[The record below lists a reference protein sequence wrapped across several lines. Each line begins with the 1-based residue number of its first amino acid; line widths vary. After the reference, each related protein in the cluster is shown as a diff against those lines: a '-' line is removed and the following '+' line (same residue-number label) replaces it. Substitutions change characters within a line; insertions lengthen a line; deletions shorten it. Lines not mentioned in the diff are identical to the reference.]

1 MKKVFRILLIVLL
14 AGLFVGTFVFL
25 WNKTRPVK
33 TVYGIVT
40 PVRDTI
46 SQFVVATGQVEP
58 RDEVLIKPQIS
69 GIISALHKEAGNM
82 VRQGDVIATV
92 KVIPEMSS
100 LNNAESGVKQAE
112 INLEQTRREYER
124 TEKLYR
130 KNVITL
136 DEFEKAETQLRI
148 AEENLQSARDNL
160 EIVRDG
166 IVSRNA
172 EISNTQIRSTIDGMI
187 LDIPVKVGNSVIQSN
202 TFNDGTT
209 IAVVADMNDM
219 IFRGKVDETDVGKLH
234 EGMPVTLTI
243 GAVQDSK
250 LNARLEY
257 ISPKATTDNNVIMFE
272 VKAAVDVDD
281 NIFVRSG
288 YSANAS
294 IMIENREN
302 VLAVPESVL
311 EFEEDKTYAYVLT
324 SPEGAEEQTFE
335 KREVTT
341 GLSDGM
347 NMEIKEGLSE
357 TDRLRGM
364 AMPRAK
370 KSPTRNG
377 KPHRHETQND
387 SYRLLHPDRP
397 AAIRRKSRRTAAGDP
412 RPVVLTD
419 SPVCGRRNRP
429 PGSRPVD
436 AAGVYPVC
444 SGKQHRDTA
453 AGALHRRCRAGPKA
467 DPAQLHTVG
476 KRIGRLRN
484 FVRPRPRP
492 DHL

>member
-281 NIFVRSG
+281 NIFV
-288 YSANAS
+288 
-294 IMIENREN
+294 
-302 VLAVPESVL
+302 LSV
-311 EFEEDKTYAYVLT
+311 
-324 SPEGAEEQTFE
+324 
-335 KREVTT
+335 
-341 GLSDGM
+341 
-347 NMEIKEGLSE
+347 
-357 TDRLRGM
+357 
-364 AMPRAK
+364 
-370 KSPTRNG
+370 
-377 KPHRHETQND
+377 
-387 SYRLLHPDRP
+387 
-397 AAIRRKSRRTAAGDP
+397 
-412 RPVVLTD
+412 
-419 SPVCGRRNRP
+419 
-429 PGSRPVD
+429 
-436 AAGVYPVC
+436 
-444 SGKQHRDTA
+444 
-453 AGALHRRCRAGPKA
+453 
-467 DPAQLHTVG
+467 
-476 KRIGRLRN
+476 
-484 FVRPRPRP
+484 
-492 DHL
+492 